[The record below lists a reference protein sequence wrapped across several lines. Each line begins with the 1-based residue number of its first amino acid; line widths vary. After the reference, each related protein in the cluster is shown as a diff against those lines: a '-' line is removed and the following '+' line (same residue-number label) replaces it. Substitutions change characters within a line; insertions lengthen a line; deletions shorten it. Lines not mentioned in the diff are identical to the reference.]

1 MTKYVPKTTMFDH
14 QKKAVVRAVKARN
27 YGIFMEPRLGKTKTA
42 LDYSA
47 ILALK
52 GEVRRVLVIAPKIA
66 LAVWEEEIPK
76 HFPYPC
82 TVENY
87 DEQWQH
93 IEKVYAGSPPEVAFF
108 LAGREQTMRAE
119 RINHRLVRVKQR
131 ELEDWNPDAIILDE
145 SHEYKRP
152 GGRGAQDAWRMVN
165 RLRKRRGDGRPYVV
179 LLTGTPNPKG
189 WRDLFS
195 QFRIMDDSIFGT
207 NAGDFDEDHV
217 IYGHGSRR
225 YSVIGFKKEKK
236 ILRKVRA
243 HSISVSAE
251 EAGLNGK
258 QFWHAIKV
266 SLPPR
271 ARKLYT
277 DVATEMIGEWDEG
290 TWVDAKNAGVR
301 RLRLLQIAGGFLT
314 DGTNLHSEKL
324 LAARGYY
331 DLLLEQ
337 GESCVSYCRFT
348 SEVHALSNVSEKA
361 GYRTH
366 LIEGATGDADR
377 VRYIRELQRAREP
390 LSLVF
395 QIQTG
400 RQSIELS
407 AAAEVLY
414 YSTPDGWVDYW
425 QSLNR
430 VRGPNQARPVRYTHL
445 IARGTV
451 DLAAW
456 DGLRRKED
464 WHQTLMRNPKRYLRP
479 L

>member
-1 MTKYVPKTTMFDH
+1 VKYTPKTTFFPH
-14 QKKAVVRAVKARN
+14 QKKAVIQAVKARN

-42 LDYSA
+42 LDWAA

-52 GEVRRVLVIAPKIA
+52 GEVRRVVVLAPKIA
-66 LAVWEEEIPK
+66 LSVWEEEIPK

-87 DEQWQH
+87 EESWQH
-93 IEKVYAGSPPEVAFF
+93 IDKIYPGSPPEVAFF
-108 LAGREQTMRAE
+108 LAGREASMRAE
-119 RINHRLVRVKQR
+119 RINHRLVRTKQR
-131 ELEDWNPDAIILDE
+131 ELEDFDPDAVIIDE

-152 GGRGAQDAWRMVN
+152 GARGAQDAWRMVT
-165 RLRKRRGDGRPYVV
+165 RLRKRNGNGRPYV
-179 LLTGTPNPKG
+179 LLLSGTPNPKG
-189 WRDLFS
+189 WRDLFA

-207 NAGDFDEDHV
+207 NAGDFDEKHV

-225 YSVIGFKKEKK
+225 YTVMGYKKEKT
-236 ILRKVRA
+236 IVRKVRA
-243 HSISVSAE
+243 HSISVSADE
-251 EAGLNGK
+251 TGLNGK

-277 DVATEMIGEWDEG
+277 DVATEMIGEWDDG
-290 TWVDAKNAGVR
+290 QWVDAKNAGVR

-314 DGTNLHSEKL
+314 DGTNVHSEKL

-337 GESCVSYCRFT
+337 DESVISYCRF
-348 SEVHALSNVSEKA
+348 SPEVEALSEISEKA
-361 GYRTH
+361 GYRTY
-366 LIEGATGDADR
+366 LIAGPTDAVDR
-377 VRYIRELQRAREP
+377 VRYIRELQSRRAP
-390 LSLVF
+390 VSLVF

-430 VRGPNQARPVRYTHL
+430 VRGPNQDRPVRYTHL
-445 IARGTV
+445 ISRGTV

-456 DGLRRKED
+456 DGLRKKED